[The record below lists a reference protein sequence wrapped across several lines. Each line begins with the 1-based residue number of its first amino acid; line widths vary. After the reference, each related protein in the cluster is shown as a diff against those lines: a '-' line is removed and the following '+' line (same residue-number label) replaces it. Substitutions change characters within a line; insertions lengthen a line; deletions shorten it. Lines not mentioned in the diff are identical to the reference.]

1 MPMQGD
7 RVRLIHYSDPYMTI
21 RPGTEGT
28 VTFVDARG
36 TVFVRWD
43 DGRILGLVPGTD
55 RWLDLEEER

>member
-1 MPMQGD
+1 MTMQGD

-43 DGRILGLVPGTD
+43 DGRCLGLVPGID
-55 RWLDLEEER
+55 RWLRIEEER